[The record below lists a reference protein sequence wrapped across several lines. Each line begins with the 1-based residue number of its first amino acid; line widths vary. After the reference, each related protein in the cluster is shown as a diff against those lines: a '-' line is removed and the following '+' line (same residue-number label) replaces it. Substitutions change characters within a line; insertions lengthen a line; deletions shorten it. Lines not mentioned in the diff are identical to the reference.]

1 MAIEPDV
8 PADAPTAG
16 PTLPALAFAQAAQL
30 GDRPLAVARR
40 EGVWQ
45 ALSWAEVADRARRL
59 AVGLRALGVTDGD
72 RVVLVAENRPEWLI
86 ADLAIMAAGGDH
98 GARLHHQLGSP
109 TTPMCCAT
117 ARACGAIVSTP
128 ALLAKVV
135 PAAAEAPDCRFLI
148 PGRPAAG

>member
-59 AVGLRALGVTDGD
+59 AVGHFWRVLR
-72 RVVLVAENRPEWLI
+72 
-86 ADLAIMAAGGDH
+86 
-98 GARLHHQLGSP
+98 
-109 TTPMCCAT
+109 
-117 ARACGAIVSTP
+117 
-128 ALLAKVV
+128 
-135 PAAAEAPDCRFLI
+135 
-148 PGRPAAG
+148 GR